1 MTTKFLGQDYNT
13 VKGIAV
19 QMLLDNPLI
28 NAVHIRRKRDSGE
41 FFIEYNQ
48 INEKI
53 FATFTENR
61 G

>member
-1 MTTKFLGQDYNT
+1 MVTEFLGQDYNT
-13 VKGIAV
+13 VKGIAI
-19 QMLLDNPLI
+19 QMLLNSPLI

-48 INEKI
+48 INEKT
-53 FATFTENR
+53 FVTFTEIK